1 MSEQQR
7 SGSGAQ
13 DAAPGTDVLTATVE
27 RPGGPHLVPPVAAPV
42 AVQSTLLAAQRIG
55 RYAVLRQLGEGGM
68 GVVLAAYDE
77 ELDRRVAVK
86 LLRDQSAH
94 AFEHRLRIFREA
106 QAMAR
111 VSHPNVV
118 QVYEV
123 GELGPP
129 GSGASQV
136 FIAMEFIDGVT
147 LYDWQRQDGRS
158 WEDILGVYLAAG
170 QGLLAAHESGLVHRD
185 FKPDNVLV
193 GSDGRPRVADFGLAR
208 GGNDG
213 AEKGPPLAP
222 APERSGGFLLRSP
235 LTQAGAILGTPM
247 YMSPEQYRGEL
258 AGPRSDQFSFC
269 VALYEALYGVP
280 PFAGDTF
287 EALRASVLLHQVR
300 PVPPGTSVPRL
311 LHDTIVRGL
320 ALDPE
325 QRFPTMRELL
335 AALNFDPGQNPAALP
350 LSRRVFSAILLTL
363 SAALV
368 AIFLGPTLRNQN
380 TVRMALVSSVILFFG
395 LGLSTALLRK
405 TLLRNSFHRGIVI
418 LILSLAG
425 QEALISTIAYLMDMT
440 VAQAVAMELA
450 ALCGL
455 IVALTYFFFHR
466 GWLGIPVVLAALGY
480 LVYSPQDAGLLAM
493 LVHVLVAAAVIRLW
507 GLSGRVRGARQLDLP
522 SQ

>member
-1 MSEQQR
+1 ML
-7 SGSGAQ
+7 
-13 DAAPGTDVLTATVE
+13 TDTVE
-27 RPGGPHLVPPVAAPV
+27 RPADLGPPSSPVPV
-42 AVQSTLLAAQRIG
+42 AVASAPPAAQRIG

-86 LLRDQSAH
+86 LLREHGAH
-94 AFEHRLRIFREA
+94 AFEHRMRIFREA

-123 GELGPP
+123 GEFSPP
-129 GSGASQV
+129 GSRESQV

-147 LYDWQRQDGRS
+147 LYDWQRQDGRA
-158 WEDILGVYLAAG
+158 WEEILGVYLAAG
-170 QGLLAAHESGLVHRD
+170 QGLRAAHDSGLVHRD

-208 GGNDG
+208 GGDD
-213 AEKGPPLAP
+213 AADKTPPVAP
-222 APERSGGFLLRSP
+222 APERSAGFLLRSP

-280 PFAGDTF
+280 PFDGSTF
-287 EALRASVLLHQVR
+287 EALRANVLLHRVR
-300 PVPPGTSVPRL
+300 PRPAGTAVPPFV
-311 LHDTIVRGL
+311 HETIVRGM

-325 QRFPTMRELL
+325 QRFASMAELL
-335 AALNFDPGQNPAALP
+335 AALTFDPGQNPAALP
-350 LSRRVFSAILLTL
+350 LIRRAFSAILLAL
-363 SAALV
+363 SVGLV
-368 AIFLGPTLRNQN
+368 SLFLGPTLRNQN
-380 TVRMALVSSVILFFG
+380 TVRMALASSVILFFG
-395 LGLSTALLRK
+395 LGLATLVLRK
-405 TLLRNSFHRGIVI
+405 ILLRNAFHRGIVI

-425 QEALISTIAYLMDMT
+425 QEALISAIAYLMNAT

-450 ALCGL
+450 ALVAV
-455 IVALTYFFFHR
+455 IVSLTYFFFRR
-466 GWLGIPVVLAALGY
+466 GWVGIPVVLGAIGY
-480 LVYSPQDAGLLAM
+480 LLYSPQDAGLVAM
-493 LVHVLVAAAVIRLW
+493 LVHVLFAAAVIWLW
-507 GLSGRVRGARQLDLP
+507 GRSGRVRGIRQLDLP